1 MWQRKIKFQHF
12 VPCLVLSHRDADR
25 IPHIVVG
32 CQFVRS
38 RKVKKSFGGRLK
50 ELRGNLSQD
59 DFALKIGEPN
69 FSGLVLIANSCGVS
83 ADWLLGL
90 TDERAPGAAVTTD
103 ARIAELEKKVIRLE
117 GENSALQKA
126 LAIVGGHPARPVKT
140 GGAPAAK
147 IA

>member
-1 MWQRKIKFQHF
+1 M
-12 VPCLVLSHRDADR
+12 
-25 IPHIVVG
+25 
-32 CQFVRS
+32 
-38 RKVKKSFGGRLK
+38 KKSFGERLK
-50 ELRGNLSQD
+50 ELRGDLSQD
-59 DFALKIGEPN
+59 DFALKIGTKQTTLSNWERGFREPN
-69 FSGLVLIANSCGVS
+69 FSGLALIATSCGVS

-90 TDERAPGAAVTTD
+90 TDDRAPGAAVTTD

-126 LAIVGGHPARPVKT
+126 LAIVGGHPARPAKT

>member
-1 MWQRKIKFQHF
+1 MKT
-12 VPCLVLSHRDADR
+12 LAE
-25 IPHIVVG
+25 
-32 CQFVRS
+32 
-38 RKVKKSFGGRLK
+38 RLK
-50 ELRGNLSQD
+50 EIRAGRTQSEVAELLGIKQTAWSRYEKGI
-59 DFALKIGEPN
+59 AMPGGEMIIHICN
-69 FSGLVLIANSCGVS
+69 TFSVS

-126 LAIVGGHPARPVKT
+126 LAIVGGRPARPAKT
-140 GGAPAAK
+140 GGVPAAK

>member
-1 MWQRKIKFQHF
+1 M
-12 VPCLVLSHRDADR
+12 
-25 IPHIVVG
+25 
-32 CQFVRS
+32 
-38 RKVKKSFGGRLK
+38 KKSFGERLK

-59 DFALKIGEPN
+59 DFAFKIGTKQTTLSNWERGFREPN

-90 TDERAPGAAVTTD
+90 TDDRAPGATVTTD

-126 LAIVGGHPARPVKT
+126 LAIVGGHRVQPAKT
-140 GGAPAAK
+140 GGVPVAK

>member
-1 MWQRKIKFQHF
+1 M
-12 VPCLVLSHRDADR
+12 
-25 IPHIVVG
+25 
-32 CQFVRS
+32 
-38 RKVKKSFGGRLK
+38 KKSFGERLK
-50 ELRGNLSQD
+50 ELRGDLSQD
-59 DFALKIGEPN
+59 DFALKIGTKQTTLSNWERGFREPN
-69 FSGLVLIANSCGVS
+69 FSGLALIATSCGVS

-90 TDERAPGAAVTTD
+90 TDERAPGATVTTD

-126 LAIVGGHPARPVKT
+126 LAIVGGHRVQPAKT